1 MHMTRNN
8 SSSKTRDLIVTRVFD
23 APIELVWKAWTEP
36 EYVMKWWGPDYFT
49 SPSAVIDFRE
59 GGTALVCMRAPK
71 EFGGQDMYSTW
82 AYKKIVPMERIEF
95 IQNLSDGDGNLVSP
109 LTLGLPPEF
118 PPDVRTVVTFKD
130 LGNGRTEMTVTEYGL
145 PTADTELG
153 RNAELGLNQSIDKM
167 LAIFANS

>member
-1 MHMTRNN
+1 
-8 SSSKTRDLIVTRVFD
+8 
-23 APIELVWKAWTEP
+23 
-36 EYVMKWWGPDYFT
+36 
-49 SPSAVIDFRE
+49 
-59 GGTALVCMRAPK
+59 MRAPK
-71 EFGGQDMYSTW
+71 EFGGQDVYSTW

-95 IQNLSDGDGNLVSP
+95 IQNLSDEDGNLVSP